1 MNNVKIAKELVK
13 VAKSLI
19 VAEDDKLAKQ
29 TDWLLKNQFKPVTK
43 SKDLF
48 KFQKG
53 VITIYA
59 ELANGK
65 VAFESWMHNVPGHID
80 VIAEDVQDGIQK
92 VLKQSLALCD
102 ENDNEIKKNF
112 EEKYQKSRVW
122 IVKAQ
127 EQISQLHF

>member
-19 VAEDDKLAKQ
+19 AAEDDKLAKQ

-43 SKDLF
+43 SNDLF

-65 VAFESWMHNVPGHID
+65 VAFEFWMHNVPGHIE
-80 VIAEDVQDGIQK
+80 VTAEDMQDGIQK

-102 ENDNEIKKNF
+102 ENDNAIKKDF
-112 EEKYQKSRVW
+112 EEKYQKARVW

-127 EQISQLHF
+127 EQISQLRF